1 MKNIY
6 SFITLFLISFCSFA
20 SQPQSLFDAIEQ
32 EKPLEITLQTDLT
45 DLIDNKMTSSDYHK
59 GIFSFTEQDGKKTE
73 IPVKVKVRGKFRRK
87 HCDFPPMKLKFK
99 KNHLAAMGLDTF
111 NKFKLVTHCLPDA
124 KMGEEF
130 LLKEFMAYQ
139 MANALLDNSFRTQL
153 IKIKYMDQQGERPN
167 VNTYAFLIEEDEQV
181 ADRMGGMLCDC
192 MNKPMERFDRKSAA
206 QVALF
211 NYMIGN
217 TDWHLRRAKNI
228 KIVENPLN
236 GKLTPVPYDFDFS
249 GLVRPLYIDFTKVK
263 EERLYHGVDLTE
275 VEWEE
280 VKNHFMSKKE
290 TLLQTI
296 KNFDQASPRAKG
308 DMRRY
313 IKAFYKELPGLDLSD
328 LLTQKEQ
335 VKRVLS
341 K

>member
-20 SQPQSLFDAIEQ
+20 SQPQSLFDALEQ
-32 EKPLEITLQTDLT
+32 DNPLEITLQTDLT
-45 DLIDNKMTSSDYHK
+45 NLIENKMISSDYHK
-59 GIFSFTEQDGKKTE
+59 GLFSFNQQDGKKTE

-87 HCDFPPMKLKFK
+87 HCDFPPLKLKFK
-99 KNHLAAMGLDTF
+99 KNHLATMGLDTF
-111 NKFKLVTHCLPDA
+111 NKFKLVTHCLADS
-124 KMGEEF
+124 KMGKEA

-139 MANALLDNSFRTQL
+139 LANVVLDNSFRTQL
-153 IKIKYMDQQGERPN
+153 IKIKYVDQENKRPN
-167 VNTYAFLIEEDEQV
+167 VNTYAFLIEEDEEV
-181 ADRMGGMLCDC
+181 ANRMDGMLCDC
-192 MNKPMERFDRKSAA
+192 MNKPMEHFDRKSAA

-217 TDWHLRRAKNI
+217 TDWHLRRAKNV
-228 KIVENPLN
+228 KLVQNLD
-236 GKLTPVPYDFDFS
+236 GKLSPVPYDFDFS

-263 EERLYHGVDLTE
+263 EERSYHGIDMTDT
-275 VEWEE
+275 EWEE
-280 VKNHFMSKKE
+280 VKDHFLSKKE
-290 TLLQTI
+290 TLLHVI

-313 IKAFYKELPGLDLSD
+313 IKTFYKELPDMDLSD
-328 LLTQKEQ
+328 LNIGGEK

>member
-6 SFITLFLISFCSFA
+6 SFITLFFISFCAFA

-32 EKPLEITLQTDLT
+32 DGALEITLQTDLT
-45 DLIDNKMTSSDYHK
+45 SLIDNKMISSDYQK
-59 GIFSFTEQDGKKTE
+59 GLFSFTQQDGKKTE

-99 KNHLAAMGLDTF
+99 KNQLATMGLDTF
-111 NKFKLVTHCLPDA
+111 NKFKLVTHCLADS
-124 KMGEEF
+124 KMGENA

-139 MANALLDNSFRTQL
+139 MANAVLDNSFRTQL
-153 IKIKYMDQQGERPN
+153 IKIKYVDQQGKRPN

-181 ADRMGGMLCDC
+181 ANRMDGMLCDC
-192 MNKPMERFDRKSAA
+192 MNKPMEQFDRKSAA

-217 TDWHLRRAKNI
+217 TDWHLQRAKNI
-228 KIVENPLN
+228 KLVESLD
-236 GKLTPVPYDFDFS
+236 GKLSPVPYDFDFS
-249 GLVRPLYIDFTKVK
+249 GLVRPLYINFTKVK
-263 EERLYHGVDLTE
+263 EERRYHGIDLTE
-275 VEWEE
+275 AEWEA
-280 VKNHFMSKKE
+280 VKSHFLSKKE
-290 TLLQTI
+290 TLLKMI
-296 KNFDQASPRAKG
+296 KDFDHLSPQAKG

-313 IKAFYKELPGLDLSD
+313 IKAFYKDLPDMDLSD
-328 LLTQKEQ
+328 LNLAKEEM
-335 VKRVLS
+335 KRVLS